1 MVLAGI
7 AAVLLSYR
15 GVVVY
20 VVVLARRRSRGRQ
33 GRRAQVVLPR
43 RRTGLRTRTHR
54 SRHTRLVSRL
64 IPCCFFLSPKTRKT
78 THFAETNHKK
88 LAETPS
94 QPAVEN
100 DTISDVDNTL
110 LPLIVVLLAAL
121 ANTASNGAV
130 AEITEKLGGAK

>member
-1 MVLAGI
+1 MRLPNSTAYTM
-7 AAVLLSYR
+7 LLFFCPPKR
-15 GVVVY
+15 
-20 VVVLARRRSRGRQ
+20 ARPPTLQRRI
-33 GRRAQVVLPR
+33 
-43 RRTGLRTRTHR
+43 T
-54 SRHTRLVSRL
+54 
-64 IPCCFFLSPKTRKT
+64 
-78 THFAETNHKK
+78 KK

-100 DTISDVDNTL
+100 DTISDMDNTL

>member
-1 MVLAGI
+1 M
-7 AAVLLSYR
+7 LL
-15 GVVVY
+15 
-20 VVVLARRRSRGRQ
+20 
-33 GRRAQVVLPR
+33 
-43 RRTGLRTRTHR
+43 
-54 SRHTRLVSRL
+54 
-64 IPCCFFLSPKTRKT
+64 FLSPKTRKT
-78 THFAETNHKK
+78 THLAETNHKK